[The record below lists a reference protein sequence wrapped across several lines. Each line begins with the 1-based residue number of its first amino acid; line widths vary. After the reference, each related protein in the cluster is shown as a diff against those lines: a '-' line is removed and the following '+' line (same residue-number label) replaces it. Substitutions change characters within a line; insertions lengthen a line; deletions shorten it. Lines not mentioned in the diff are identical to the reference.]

1 MLKLFKKSSLKTI
14 NKATLDNELET
25 FKSCGITG
33 DDKDLIVSLTS
44 FPQRMYELHYT
55 LYSLL
60 TQNIK
65 PGKIILW
72 LAEEEFPHLE
82 KDIPKKV
89 LNLRNNGLEIKWCNN
104 IYSYKKLI
112 PALKNYP
119 DNIIVTA
126 DDDIFYE
133 NDWLEK
139 LILSHEKDKK
149 SIICHRAHKIK
160 LTKEGVIASYKNWAK
175 KIRTSAPSYF
185 NFSTDAGGVLYPPH
199 CLYKDI
205 LNEKL
210 FMEFAPKADD
220 VWFWAM
226 ALLNGTK
233 TSVAQNCTKQLT
245 YINPERERGLTNELT
260 LFQTNKKGGNDL
272 QLEKVINHYPQ
283 ILDILKETE

>member
-160 LTKEGVIASYKNWAK
+160 LTKLNTLFSPSNALSDISNAFVQYKNALGT
-175 KIRTSAPSYF
+175 ILDLGVMTITNFVIDAPLTKF
-185 NFSTDAGGVLYPPH
+185 LTNKFVAAAGGVKH
-199 CLYKDI
+199 DGSK
-205 LNEKL
+205 
-210 FMEFAPKADD
+210 
-220 VWFWAM
+220 
-226 ALLNGTK
+226 
-233 TSVAQNCTKQLT
+233 
-245 YINPERERGLTNELT
+245 
-260 LFQTNKKGGNDL
+260 
-272 QLEKVINHYPQ
+272 
-283 ILDILKETE
+283 